1 MNSRGFKIFIVV
13 FLSFHCLQGQDI
25 RVPYRKGDK
34 WGLADSSGAITVKPQ
49 FDSIS
54 FPISYSTD
62 FFTFFS
68 FKNGKVGLLG
78 NDSFLIKPEYQVIK
92 RYNSFLRAG
101 KDSSGLF
108 IWQLYSKKGE
118 LLLTDWFYE
127 INPERIIIGAP
138 SSLNF
143 YKLTRTDQKF
153 QLISYNEKSGIFR
166 KIGSP
171 FITCNVEMA
180 NYSTSF
186 LHFYGEQKLQEQL
199 EVSYISN
206 TRRLW
211 IEKAKK
217 GKLDLSEEDIRTK
230 KGKGETISVE
240 FDDYDLIMP
249 EPDRRP
255 IKTKQIVSF
264 GFNKQGKLTQ
274 NMSFNFNEG
283 NATLLTRYSFKEKN
297 VNILPYKGARGE
309 LLGALIADSD
319 TSSTFVKNYA
329 VYKKRGLIGI
339 INQNGATLAIY
350 TSVRGFRN
358 YYDQGRTYY
367 KVSSLGKGSTK
378 YGLLNDSLEPIAEQ
392 VYQVIDPIFSRRLIG
407 FQTQQDDG
415 RNILN
420 LQGVQ
425 LLPKNVDSIASQGHS
440 NYMLKKDDAYGYFCF
455 CQSSYHPSLI
465 MPIYP
470 YKIKH
475 FTEIASK
482 SFAMLY
488 DDNNRF
494 MGFAGLDGKLFFED

>member
-1 MNSRGFKIFIVV
+1 M
-13 FLSFHCLQGQDI
+13 
-25 RVPYRKGDK
+25 
-34 WGLADSSGAITVKPQ
+34 
-49 FDSIS
+49 
-54 FPISYSTD
+54 
-62 FFTFFS
+62 
-68 FKNGKVGLLG
+68 
-78 NDSFLIKPEYQVIK
+78 
-92 RYNSFLRAG
+92 
-101 KDSSGLF
+101 
-108 IWQLYSKKGE
+108 
-118 LLLTDWFYE
+118 
-127 INPERIIIGAP
+127 
-138 SSLNF
+138 
-143 YKLTRTDQKF
+143 
-153 QLISYNEKSGIFR
+153 
-166 KIGSP
+166 
-171 FITCNVEMA
+171 
-180 NYSTSF
+180 
-186 LHFYGEQKLQEQL
+186 QEQL

-297 VNILPYKGARGE
+297 VNILPYKGAREE

-350 TSVRGFRN
+350 NSVRGFGN

-407 FQTQQDDG
+407 F
-415 RNILN
+415 N
-420 LQGVQ
+420 
-425 LLPKNVDSIASQGHS
+425 
-440 NYMLKKDDAYGYFCF
+440 
-455 CQSSYHPSLI
+455 
-465 MPIYP
+465 
-470 YKIKH
+470 
-475 FTEIASK
+475 
-482 SFAMLY
+482 
-488 DDNNRF
+488 
-494 MGFAGLDGKLFFED
+494 